1 MSYIDALFDRE
12 HDRIH
17 IVERRDG
24 QRVYKEFPAEYRFY
38 YDDPRGRFQSIFGTS
53 VSRFSTRNNKEFRKE
68 LRIQNGKRLYESDIN
83 PIFRCLEENYKGQDA
98 PSLNVAFFDIEVD
111 FDPERGFS
119 PPADPFNAIT
129 AISVYLSW
137 VEQMVTLAIPPRH
150 MSLETAKEIASEF
163 ENTMIFAREE
173 DLLKTFLDLIED
185 ADALSGW
192 NSEGFDIPY
201 TINRVT
207 RVLSRDDTR
216 RFCLWNQFP
225 KKRMFERFG
234 AENETY
240 DLIGRVHMDYM
251 QLYRK
256 YTYEER
262 HSYSLDAIAE
272 YELGETKT
280 VFEGTLDQLYNQNFK
295 RFIEYNRQDTMI
307 LAKLDSKLK
316 FLDLANILAHE
327 NTVLLQTTMGA
338 VALTEQAII
347 NEAHE
352 RGMVVPNR
360 QARLSDEDTQAAGA
374 YVAYPKKGIHEY
386 IGSIDINSL
395 YPSAIRALNMGPETI
410 VGQLRQTMTDRYI
423 QGKMADKMVNG
434 RKVKGESFAAA
445 WEGLF
450 GSLEYTA
457 VMEQQ
462 RGTEITIDWSDGAET
477 VHSAAEVWRMI
488 FDSNQPWMI
497 TANGTIFTYER
508 EAVIPGLLK
517 RWYAERKQMQAK
529 LKECDNKDDEEY
541 WDKRQLVKKINLNS
555 LYGAILN
562 PGCRFFDK
570 RIGQSTTLTGRAIA
584 RHMDAYVNECITG
597 QYDHTGDA
605 IIYGDT
611 DSCYFTAYP
620 VLKPEI
626 DAGTMTWSKEI
637 AIQLYDS
644 IADQVN
650 ASFPGFMETAFH
662 VPREMGSVIRGGRE
676 VVASKGL
683 FITKKRY
690 AVMIID
696 KEGKRQDINGRP
708 GRVKAMGLDLKR
720 SDTPKVIQEF
730 LSEILDKVLT
740 GATRDDIIEQIRE
753 FKYVFKDRPGWEKG
767 SPKRVNNLTN
777 YSKEEERQGRTNMP
791 GHVRAA
797 LNWNALRAMNSD
809 RYSLQIVDGM
819 KTIVCKLKPNPLG
832 WTSIG
837 YPTDE
842 LHLPQ
847 WFRELPFDDS
857 EMEATVVDQ
866 KIDNLLSVLDWDL
879 ASSTN
884 TENTFQT
891 LFDWS

>member
-1 MSYIDALFDRE
+1 VL
-12 HDRIH
+12 
-17 IVERRDG
+17 
-24 QRVYKEFPAEYRFY
+24 Y
-38 YDDPRGRFQSIFGTS
+38 YEDPRGKFVSIFGTP

-68 LRIQNGKRLYESDIN
+68 VRLQSGKKLFESDIN
-83 PIFRCLEENYKGQDA
+83 PIFRCLEENYKGQDG
-98 PSLNVAFFDIEVD
+98 PRLNVAFFDIEVD

-119 PPADPFNAIT
+119 RPEDPFNPIT
-129 AISVYLSW
+129 AISVYLQW
-137 VEQMVTLAIPPRH
+137 LDQMVTLVIPPRH
-150 MSLETAKEIASEF
+150 MSAETAQEIASEF
-163 ENTMIFAREE
+163 SNTVVFADEG

-185 ADALSGW
+185 ADAVSGW
-192 NSEGFDIPY
+192 NSEGYDIPY
-201 TINRVT
+201 TINRIT
-207 RVLSRDDTR
+207 RVLSKDDTR
-216 RFCLWNQFP
+216 RMCLWGQYP
-225 KKRMFERFG
+225 KPREFERFG
-234 AENETY
+234 ATSQTY

-307 LAKLDSKLK
+307 LAKLDKKLK
-316 FLDLANILAHE
+316 FLDLANTLAHE

-338 VALTEQAII
+338 VAVTEQAII

-352 RGMVVPNR
+352 RGMVVPCR
-360 QARLSDEDTQAAGA
+360 KERYSDEDTQAAGA
-374 YVAYPKKGIHEY
+374 YVAYPRKGIHEY
-386 IGSIDINSL
+386 VGSIDINSL

-410 VGQLRQTMTDRYI
+410 VGQLRPVMTDRYI
-423 QGKMADKMVNG
+423 REKTA
-434 RKVKGESFAAA
+434 KGASFAAA

-457 VMEQQ
+457 VMNTEP
-462 RGTEITIDWSDGAET
+462 GTEITIDWQDGEES
-477 VHSAAEVWRMI
+477 VHSAADVWKI
-488 FDSNQPWMI
+488 VFDSNRPWMI
-497 TANGTIFTYER
+497 TANGTIFTYEK

-517 RWYAERKQMQAK
+517 RWYSERKDMQAR
-529 LKECDNKDDEEY
+529 LKECTTPEEEEY

-584 RHMDAYVNECITG
+584 HHMDAYVNECITG
-597 QYDHTGDA
+597 VYDHTGDA

-620 VLKPEI
+620 VLKKEI
-626 DAGTMTWSKEI
+626 ESGAMTWSREI
-637 AIQLYDS
+637 AVQLYNS

-650 ASFPGFMETAFH
+650 DSFPAFMERAFH
-662 VPREMGSVIRGGRE
+662 VPREMGEVIRGGRE
-676 VVASKGL
+676 IVASKGL

-690 AVMIID
+690 AVMYYD
-696 KEGKRQDINGRP
+696 KENKRVDTHGAPGK
-708 GRVKAMGLDLKR
+708 VKAMGLDLKR
-720 SDTPKVIQEF
+720 SDTPKVIQDF
-730 LSEILDKVLT
+730 LSDILNDVLT
-740 GATRDDIIEQIRE
+740 GATREDIIEKIRA
-753 FKYVFKDRPGWEKG
+753 FKYVFKERPGWEKG
-767 SPKRVNNLTN
+767 SPKRVNNLTK
-777 YSKEEERQGRTNMP
+777 YGKEEERLGKANMP

-797 LNWNALRAMNSD
+797 LNWNNLRRMNSD
-809 RYSLQIVDGM
+809 KYSMQIVDGM
-819 KTIVCKLKPNPLG
+819 KTIVCKLKSNPLG

-842 LHLPQ
+842 THIPQ
-847 WFRELPFDDS
+847 WFKELPFDHA

-866 KIDNLLSVLDWDL
+866 KLDNLLGVLEWDL
-879 ASSTN
+879 KSATN

-891 LFDWS
+891 LFEW

>member
-12 HDRIH
+12 HDRIYV
-17 IVERRDG
+17 VERRDG
-24 QRVYKEFPAEYRFY
+24 DRRYQEFPANFVFY
-38 YDDPRGRFQSIFGTS
+38 YDDARGKFQSIYGTP
-53 VSRFSTRNNKEFRKE
+53 VSRFSSRNNKEFRKE
-68 LRIQNGKRLYESDIN
+68 LRIQSGKQLYESDIN

-98 PSLNVAFFDIEVD
+98 PKLNVAFFDIEVD

-119 PPADPFNAIT
+119 RPEDPFNPIT
-129 AISVYLSW
+129 AISVWLGW
-137 VEQMVTLAIPPRH
+137 LDRLITLVIPPKH
-150 MSLETAKEIASEF
+150 MTWDTAQEICAEF
-163 ENTMIFAREE
+163 SDCLLFEREE
-173 DLLKTFLDLIED
+173 DMLDTFLDLIQD
-185 ADALSGW
+185 ADAISGW
-192 NSEGFDIPY
+192 NSEGYDIPY
-201 TINRVT
+201 TVNRVT
-207 RVLSRDDTR
+207 RVLSKDDTR
-216 RFCLWNQFP
+216 RFCLWDQYP
-225 KKRMFERFG
+225 KQRTFERFG
-234 AENETY
+234 AENQTY

-272 YELGETKT
+272 YELGENKT

-307 LAKLDSKLK
+307 LAKLDKKLK
-316 FLDLANILAHE
+316 FLDLANTLAHE

-338 VALTEQAII
+338 VAVTEQAII

-360 QARLSDEDTQAAGA
+360 KERYSDEDTQAAGA
-374 YVAYPKKGIHEY
+374 YVAYPRKGIHEY
-386 IGSIDINSL
+386 VGSIDINSL

-410 VGQLRQTMTDRYI
+410 VGQLRPIMTNRYI
-423 QGKMADKMVNG
+423 KERIA
-434 RKVKGESFAAA
+434 KGQSFAAA

-450 GSLEYTA
+450 ATLEYTA

-462 RGTEITIDWSDGAET
+462 RGTEITIDWQHGEESI
-477 VHSAAEVWRMI
+477 HSAAEIWKII
-488 FDSNQPWMI
+488 FDSNQPWMLS
-497 TANGTIFTYER
+497 ANGTIFTFEK
-508 EAVIPGLLK
+508 EGIIPGLLK
-517 RWYAERKQMQAK
+517 RWYAERKDMQAE
-529 LKECDNKDDEEY
+529 LKNAKTPEDEEY

-570 RIGQSTTLTGRAIA
+570 RIGQSTTLTGRSIA
-584 RHMDAYVNECITG
+584 KHMDAYVNECITG
-597 QYDHTGDA
+597 KYDHVGEA

-620 VLKPEI
+620 VLKEDI
-626 DAGTMTWSKEI
+626 ESGYMTWSKET
-637 AIQLYDS
+637 AVQLYNS

-650 ASFPGFMETAFH
+650 ESFPGFMEQAFH
-662 VPREMGSVIRGGRE
+662 VPRDMGAVIRGGRE
-676 VVASKGL
+676 IVASKGL

-690 AVMIID
+690 AVLYYD
-696 KEGKRQDINGRP
+696 KENKRVDIHGEPGK
-708 GRVKAMGLDLKR
+708 VKAMGLDLKR

-730 LSEILDKVLT
+730 LSEVLNDVLT
-740 GATRDDIIEQIRE
+740 GSDRDAIIEKIRE
-753 FKYVFKDRPGWEKG
+753 FKYKFSERPGWEKG
-767 SPKRVNNLTN
+767 SPKRVNNLTK
-777 YSKEEERQGRTNMP
+777 YSAEEERLGKANMP

-797 LNWNALRAMNSD
+797 INWNNLRRMNGD
-809 RYSLQIVDGM
+809 KYSMQIVDGM
-819 KTIVCKLKPNPLG
+819 KTIVCKLKNNPLG

-842 LHLPQ
+842 IHLPQ
-847 WFRELPFDDS
+847 WFKDLPFDDA

-866 KIDNLLSVLDWDL
+866 KIDNLLGVLNWDL
-879 ASSTN
+879 ASATN

-891 LFDWS
+891 LFEW

>member
-12 HDRIH
+12 HDRIYV
-17 IVERRDG
+17 VERRDG
-24 QRVYKEFPAEYRFY
+24 DRRYQEFPANFVFY
-38 YDDPRGRFQSIFGTS
+38 YDDARGKFQSIYGTP
-53 VSRFSTRNNKEFRKE
+53 VSRFSSRNNKEFRKE
-68 LRIQNGKRLYESDIN
+68 LRIQSGKQLYESDIN

-98 PSLNVAFFDIEVD
+98 PKLNVAFFDIEVD

-119 PPADPFNAIT
+119 RPEDPFNPIT
-129 AISVYLSW
+129 AISVWLGW
-137 VEQMVTLAIPPRH
+137 LDRLITLVVPPKH
-150 MSLETAKEIASEF
+150 MTWDTAQEICAEF
-163 ENTMIFAREE
+163 SDCLLFEREE
-173 DLLKTFLDLIED
+173 DMLDTFLDLIQD
-185 ADALSGW
+185 ADAISGW
-192 NSEGFDIPY
+192 NSEGYDIPY
-201 TINRVT
+201 TVNRVT
-207 RVLSRDDTR
+207 RVLSKDDTR
-216 RFCLWNQFP
+216 RFCLWDQYP
-225 KKRMFERFG
+225 KQRTFERFG
-234 AENETY
+234 AENQTY

-272 YELGETKT
+272 YELGENKT

-307 LAKLDSKLK
+307 LAKLDKKLK
-316 FLDLANILAHE
+316 FLDLANTLAHE

-338 VALTEQAII
+338 VAVTEQAII

-360 QARLSDEDTQAAGA
+360 KERYSDEDTQAAGA
-374 YVAYPKKGIHEY
+374 YVAYPRKGIHEY
-386 IGSIDINSL
+386 VGSIDINSL

-410 VGQLRQTMTDRYI
+410 VGQLRPIMTNRYI
-423 QGKMADKMVNG
+423 KERIA
-434 RKVKGESFAAA
+434 KGQSFAAA

-450 GSLEYTA
+450 ATLEYTA

-462 RGTEITIDWSDGAET
+462 RGTEITIDWQHGEESI
-477 VHSAAEVWRMI
+477 HSAAEIWKII
-488 FDSNQPWMI
+488 FDSNQPWMLS
-497 TANGTIFTYER
+497 ANGTIFTFEK
-508 EAVIPGLLK
+508 EGIIPGLLK
-517 RWYAERKQMQAK
+517 RWYAERKDMQAE
-529 LKECDNKDDEEY
+529 LKNAKTPEDEEY

-570 RIGQSTTLTGRAIA
+570 RIGQSTTLTGRSIA
-584 RHMDAYVNECITG
+584 KHMDAYVNECITG
-597 QYDHTGDA
+597 KYDHVGEA

-620 VLKPEI
+620 VLKEDI
-626 DAGTMTWSKEI
+626 ESGYMTWSKET
-637 AIQLYDS
+637 AVQLYNS

-650 ASFPGFMETAFH
+650 ESFPGFMEQAFH
-662 VPREMGSVIRGGRE
+662 VPRDMGAVIRGGRE
-676 VVASKGL
+676 IVASKGL

-690 AVMIID
+690 AVLYYD
-696 KEGKRQDINGRP
+696 KENKRVDIHGEPGK
-708 GRVKAMGLDLKR
+708 VKAMGLDLKR

-730 LSEILDKVLT
+730 LSEVLNDVLT
-740 GATRDDIIEQIRE
+740 GSDRDAIIEKIRE
-753 FKYVFKDRPGWEKG
+753 FKYKFSERPGWEKG
-767 SPKRVNNLTN
+767 SPKRVNNLTK
-777 YSKEEERQGRTNMP
+777 YSAEEERLGKANMP

-797 LNWNALRAMNSD
+797 INWNNLRRMNGD
-809 RYSLQIVDGM
+809 KYSMQIVDGM
-819 KTIVCKLKPNPLG
+819 KTIVCKLKNNPLG

-842 LHLPQ
+842 IHLPQ
-847 WFRELPFDDS
+847 WFKDLPFDDA

-866 KIDNLLSVLDWDL
+866 KIDNLLGVLNWDL
-879 ASSTN
+879 ASATN

-891 LFDWS
+891 LFEW